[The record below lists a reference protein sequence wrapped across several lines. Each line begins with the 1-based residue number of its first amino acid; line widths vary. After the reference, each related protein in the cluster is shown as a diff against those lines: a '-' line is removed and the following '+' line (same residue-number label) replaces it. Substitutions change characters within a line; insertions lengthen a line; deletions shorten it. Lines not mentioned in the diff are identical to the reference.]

1 MAPRRF
7 GRLSPGRQG
16 PRRSTEWGASADV
29 TAVTALGGA
38 TTIIAQT
45 FTGGILQTAGLLP
58 STVVRVR
65 GELYVQSDQAAVAE
79 RPFGALGFAVVSDEA
94 AVAGAA
100 SVPGPIT
107 NAQSEKFFVWQPWQA
122 AAVVDSANVA
132 IQPMERFEF
141 DSKAM
146 RKIQN
151 GDAIVV
157 MMENGALAGI
167 GAQFILQFRLLFKLH

>member
-1 MAPRRF
+1 MAHRRF
-7 GRLSPGRQG
+7 GRVAAGSRV

-38 TTIIAQT
+38 TTLIAQT
-45 FTGGILQTAGLLP
+45 FTGAILQTAGLLP

-65 GELYVQSDQAAVAE
+65 GELYIQSDQPTAAE

-94 AVAGAA
+94 ATAGAA

-107 NAQSEKFFVWQPWQA
+107 NAQSEKFFVWQPWQSA
-122 AAVVDSANVA
+122 AIVDSAAVA
-132 IQPMERFEF
+132 IQPMYRFEF

-167 GAQFILQFRLLFKLH
+167 GAQFILQFRILFKLH